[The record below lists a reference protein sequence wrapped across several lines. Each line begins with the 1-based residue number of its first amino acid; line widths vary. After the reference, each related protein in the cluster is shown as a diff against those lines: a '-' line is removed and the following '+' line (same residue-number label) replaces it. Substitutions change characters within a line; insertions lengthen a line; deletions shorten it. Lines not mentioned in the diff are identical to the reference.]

1 MLKNI
6 PTVSQTLFFLL
17 LFLTNKG
24 LQEKYFLGTSIIT
37 QFVKWALKLGGLP
50 WGLEYKAPDAAAV
63 TLDPERWEANPGI
76 TMANSLQKER

>member
-1 MLKNI
+1 M
-6 PTVSQTLFFLL
+6 
-17 LFLTNKG
+17 
-24 LQEKYFLGTSIIT
+24 GTSIIT